1 LINIYTVMM
10 AVIVALPMVMDTKS
24 ERGRDKYINIACL
37 LMFIVMGCRDAFK
50 IGNDSTGSY
59 VSRFRKLGE
68 MSYRDILAGK
78 SGTFNNGFNFFMK
91 FCHGITG
98 GNYQIFIIILSAII
112 MLSFALFIKKYSV
125 SPIQSFCYYWG
136 LLYYTFMFSAE
147 KQALAMSVLLFA
159 FDAIMERKPIRFLA
173 LTILAGTIH
182 FPAFIFL
189 PAYLLA
195 CFEMD
200 NGYIFV
206 LAGSLSITFYYR
218 NQLLEMMMNA
228 YGNELAPDALQ
239 GVRFFRNKVIL
250 MIIILVTAL
259 FLRPAKK
266 QKRLYKTLLLFMCM
280 AICFQTYCGYN
291 NIFERL
297 ADYYFQFAVVFI
309 PMVFEFPEEGWHYLD
324 KNSEKLLKLV
334 LPLGSCAFGIVR
346 FITYLQGRPD
356 NLIPYHFFF
365 K

>member
-24 ERGRDKYINIACL
+24 ERGRNKYINIACL

-50 IGNDSTGSY
+50 IGNDSTTSY
-59 VSRFRKLGE
+59 VEKFNRLGN
-68 MSYRDILAGK
+68 MSYGELFAGK
-78 SGTFNNGFNFFMK
+78 EGAYNLGFDFFMK
-91 FCHGITG
+91 LCHSITG
-98 GNYQIFIIILSAII
+98 GDYQIYIMILSAII
-112 MLSFALFIKKYSV
+112 MLSLAYFIKKYSV
-125 SPIQSFCYYWG
+125 SPVQSFCYYWG

-147 KQALAMSVLLFA
+147 KQALAMAILLFA
-159 FDAIMERKPIRFLA
+159 FDAIMERKPIQFLM
-173 LTILAGTIH
+173 LTVLAGLVH

-189 PAYLLA
+189 PAYLLS
-195 CFEMD
+195 CLELD

-206 LAGSLSITFYYR
+206 LAGSLGLTFYYR
-218 NQLLEMMMNA
+218 KALLDMMMQA
-228 YGNELAPDALQ
+228 YGNEVEKDALE
-239 GVRFFRNKVIL
+239 GVEFFRNKVIL
-250 MIIILVTAL
+250 MIIILVVSL

-280 AICFQTYCGYN
+280 AICFQTFCGYN

-297 ADYYFQFAVVFI
+297 ADYYFQFAIIFI

-324 KNSEKLLKLV
+324 RNSEKAIGFVVPIGCCLFAILRV
-334 LPLGSCAFGIVR
+334 A
-346 FITYLQGRPD
+346 TYLQGKPD

-365 K
+365 R